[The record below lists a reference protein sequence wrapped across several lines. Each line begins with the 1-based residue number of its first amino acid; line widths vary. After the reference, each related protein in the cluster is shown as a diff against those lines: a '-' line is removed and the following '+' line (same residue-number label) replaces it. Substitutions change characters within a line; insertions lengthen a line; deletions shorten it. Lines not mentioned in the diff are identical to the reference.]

1 MEPSVLLIMG
11 SDSDVERMRPCFEQL
26 DGLGI
31 VYEAHVCSAHR
42 SPAFA
47 AQLAGEARGRGIKL
61 IIAAAGMAA
70 HLAGAAA
77 AQSTLPII
85 GVPLD
90 AGGLGGLDALLSTV
104 QMPPGVPVATMAI
117 GKAGAHN
124 AALFA
129 AQILSLS
136 DEGLAAK
143 LEQLKAEQALS
154 VASKDAEL
162 SKQLN
167 R

>member
-1 MEPSVLLIMG
+1 
-11 SDSDVERMRPCFEQL
+11 
-26 DGLGI
+26 
-31 VYEAHVCSAHR
+31 
-42 SPAFA
+42 
-47 AQLAGEARGRGIKL
+47 
-61 IIAAAGMAA
+61 
-70 HLAGAAA
+70 
-77 AQSTLPII
+77 
-85 GVPLD
+85 
-90 AGGLGGLDALLSTV
+90 
-104 QMPPGVPVATMAI
+104 MPPGVPVATMAI